1 MGVLPERALWWPA
14 RRTVFV
20 ADVHLGKGATFAA
33 AGIPVPM
40 GATQADLDDLG
51 AVLDR
56 MEAVRLVILGD
67 LLHARSAR
75 EANTLGVF
83 ARWRAQRRGVEM
95 VLVRG
100 NHDLHAGDPPE
111 DWGMACQDEGEREG
125 PFVLSHVPPEA
136 HGVAGHVLCGHVH
149 PVLRLAGPGG
159 SAERCACLIVGAGRT
174 ILPAFGRFT
183 GGKAQALS
191 AGERVFVFGT
201 REVVEVRASAA
212 GYAAGARGRGRS
224 RR

>member
-14 RRTVFV
+14 RRTLFV
-20 ADVHLGKGATFAA
+20 ADVHLGKGAAFAA

-40 GATQADLDDLG
+40 GATRADLDDLG

-56 MEAVRLVILGD
+56 TGAERLVILGD
-67 LLHARSAR
+67 LLHARTAR
-75 EANTLGVF
+75 DANTLGVF
-83 ARWRAQRRGVEM
+83 AGWRAQRRGVEM

-111 DWGMACQDEGEREG
+111 DWGMGCQDEGEREG
-125 PFVLSHVPPEA
+125 PFVLSHVPPA
-136 HGVAGHVLCGHVH
+136 VDGVVGHVLCGHVH

-159 SAERCACLIVGAGRT
+159 SVERCACLIVGVDRT

-183 GGKAQALS
+183 GGKVQALS
-191 AGERVFVFGT
+191 AGDRVFVFGPG
-201 REVVEVRASAA
+201 EVVEVSTSAA
-212 GYAAGARGRGRS
+212 AHAPGGRGRGRS